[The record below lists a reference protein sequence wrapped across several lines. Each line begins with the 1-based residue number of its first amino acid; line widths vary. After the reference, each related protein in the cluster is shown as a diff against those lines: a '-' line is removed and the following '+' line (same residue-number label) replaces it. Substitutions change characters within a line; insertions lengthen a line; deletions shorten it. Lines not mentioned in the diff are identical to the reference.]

1 MARAMVETQRD
12 GRVMTVRLSH
22 PPHNFMTGRM
32 VAELADLVD
41 DLRDD
46 ASVGAVIVT
55 GGVEGSFV
63 THFDVAEILAG
74 SEAVGPAPGR
84 AVAGGALRAAG
95 AIARIPGAKD
105 ALSRTP
111 AAGLVELRRIHDLF
125 VAIGRSDK
133 VWLAAINGLAMG
145 GGCELALAC
154 DLRYMTADP
163 DARIGLP
170 EMTVGLIPGG
180 GGTQRLGRIIGMGRA
195 VEMILEG
202 RVLAPGEAEEIG
214 LVHRVVPPEALLDE
228 ARSTAE
234 RLARR
239 APATVAALKRAVYDG
254 ATRPLAD
261 GLHLER
267 AAFLSVTARPGAV
280 RAMRA
285 YVEEVERSDRLAPWQ
300 DPEVLGR
307 WQDGTAVDL
316 VAD

>member
-1 MARAMVETQRD
+1 MARTMVETQRD

-105 ALSRTP
+105 ALGRTP

-154 DLRYMTADP
+154 DLVLASDRASFAMPESAIGLVPGFGVLRGPAVMGRHWTKWMVLAGERV
-163 DARIGLP
+163 DAAQAERIGL
-170 EMTVGLIPGG
+170 V
-180 GGTQRLGRIIGMGRA
+180 Q
-195 VEMILEG
+195 
-202 RVLAPGEAEEIG
+202 
-214 LVHRVVPPEALLDE
+214 RVVPHDTLLDE
-228 ARSTAE
+228 AVALGERIARAAPLAVRVGKQMINRGVDRGETGYSLEAVTMLQETADTAE
-234 RLARR
+234 
-239 APATVAALKRAVYDG
+239 G
-254 ATRPLAD
+254 I
-261 GLHLER
+261 
-267 AAFLSVTARPGAV
+267 AAFTEKRPP
-280 RAMRA
+280 RF
-285 YVEEVERSDRLAPWQ
+285 E
-300 DPEVLGR
+300 GR
-307 WQDGTAVDL
+307 
-316 VAD
+316 